1 LSPRFTTEPALS
13 IKQSGQTLGTNEPTH
28 TASYRPCQPSE
39 MSDDPAAALASVNA
53 VVNAAREHDEENTRR
68 ILATLPPPGKL
79 PPFVLSEE
87 DYRIIALWRRGVQRD
102 CIRKRR
108 KRKPK
113 GMPKR
118 ALSAYNVFFKEE
130 RVRLLD
136 EFKASEGTDTTD
148 TPRIGFQEMAR
159 TIGSRWRNLSEEERK
174 YYNSEAQSDTARYN
188 KEMDAY
194 KARKKKLI
202 ATNSA
207 PPAALLSPIPIS
219 MPAFAQTANTDAS
232 WAGCPDKLGMGLS
245 SVPIKSE

>member
-1 LSPRFTTEPALS
+1 
-13 IKQSGQTLGTNEPTH
+13 
-28 TASYRPCQPSE
+28 

-113 GMPKR
+113 VCPLLSCVPDEGLASSNSSVHPLQGMPKR